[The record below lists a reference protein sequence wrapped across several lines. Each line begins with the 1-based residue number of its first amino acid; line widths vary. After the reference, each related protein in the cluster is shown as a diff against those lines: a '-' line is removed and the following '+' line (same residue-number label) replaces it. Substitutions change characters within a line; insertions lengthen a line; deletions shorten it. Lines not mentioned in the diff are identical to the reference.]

1 MNELTVFDFQSEQS
15 IRVVTDEENHPWFV
29 AADVCAVLG
38 INTEQ
43 TRRLDADEKVLRLI
57 QTLGGEQLMVTV
69 NEPGLYRLIFSSRK
83 PEVAA
88 FKRWVFH
95 DVLPAIARQGFY
107 GTPQL
112 ANFQE
117 SYVRMA
123 QLQSEFE
130 YVIKRLEKRVKKLEA
145 ITEMKPTVSEYMSI
159 NSYRVTVGLPPLG
172 VAELMKAL
180 PEAEFLS
187 KEQGYGTHT
196 IKFGASFGGN
206 TLFHTNVLRIMFP
219 ADLEALNDHTG

>member
-219 ADLEALNDHTG
+219 ADLEALE

>member
-43 TRRLDADEKVLRLI
+43 TRRLDVDEKVLRLI

-219 ADLEALNDHTG
+219 ADLEALE

>member
-1 MNELTVFDFQSEQS
+1 MNNLTVFEFQSEQP
-15 IRVVTDEENHPWFV
+15 IRVVTDEENLPWFV

-43 TRRLDADEKVLRLI
+43 TRRLDDDEKGLRLI
-57 QTLGGEQLMVTV
+57 QTPGGEQLMVTV

-145 ITEMKPTVSEYMSI
+145 ITEMKPTVSEWMSI

-180 PEAEFLS
+180 PEAAYLS
-187 KEQGYGTHT
+187 QEQGYGTHT

-206 TLFHTNVLRIMFP
+206 TLFHTNVLRIMYP
-219 ADLEALNDHTG
+219 ADLEALE

>member
-1 MNELTVFDFQSEQS
+1 MNNLTVFEFQSEQP
-15 IRVVTDEENHPWFV
+15 IRVVTDEENLPWFV

-43 TRRLDADEKVLRLI
+43 TRRLDDDEKGLRLI
-57 QTLGGEQLMVTV
+57 QTPGGEQLMVTV

-145 ITEMKPTVSEYMSI
+145 IIEMKPTVSEWMSI

-180 PEAEFLS
+180 PEAAYLS
-187 KEQGYGTHT
+187 QEQGYGTHT

-206 TLFHTNVLRIMFP
+206 TLFHTNVLRIMYP
-219 ADLEALNDHTG
+219 ADLEALE

>member
-1 MNELTVFDFQSEQS
+1 MNELTIFEFQSE
-15 IRVVTDEENHPWFV
+15 RAVRFVTDADGLIWV
-29 AADVCAVLG
+29 AAADVCAALDLKNVG
-38 INTEQ
+38 DAID
-43 TRRLDADEKVLRLI
+43 RLDDDEKRDDIVTNDVIGRQ
-57 QTLGGEQLMVTV
+57 QTIWFV
-69 NEPGLYRLIFSSRK
+69 NESGLYTLILTSRK
-83 PEVAA
+83 PEAKA
-88 FKRWVFH
+88 FKRWITH

-145 ITEMKPTVSEYMSI
+145 ITEMKPTVSEWMSI

-219 ADLEALNDHTG
+219 ADLEALE